1 MSTTAVSAL
10 PEPHALAD
18 ELGRALPHF
27 ASVDWQAS
35 VASTNQILMAQVRQ
49 SNPNDDLSWPRL
61 LGAHH
66 QTAGRGRAG
75 RPWQDQGDQALMFSC
90 GFKTDLRLAQLAGLA
105 PALGI
110 ASAEVVRE
118 QFLAA
123 GAAPAVISALRVKW
137 PNDLMLADAKLAGI
151 LVESVVRQS
160 QKEQQSDQKETK
172 PVLYLVAGM
181 GLNVSG
187 HHQLTHALGRAVADL
202 SQVGVRLDLVALV
215 AALSQAWQAVLQ
227 TLATGGFAPFV
238 DRIKPIDYLR
248 DRTIDVMQQDVVL
261 HTGCAM
267 GVTDQG
273 ALALALP
280 SGEMRSVMV
289 GDVSIRWQSP
299 EAQSVGDKGKP

>member
-1 MSTTAVSAL
+1 MPITAVSVL
-10 PEPHALAD
+10 PEPHALAV

-27 ASVDWQAS
+27 TSVDWQAS
-35 VASTNQILMAQVRQ
+35 VASTNQSLMAQVRQ
-49 SNPNDDLSWPRL
+49 PSPNGDLGWPRL

-75 RPWQDQGDQALMFSC
+75 RPWQDQGGQALMFSC
-90 GFKTDLRLAQLAGLA
+90 GFKTDLTLLQLAGLA

-110 ASAEVVRE
+110 ASAQAVRE
-118 QFLAA
+118 QLSAA
-123 GAAPAVISALRVKW
+123 GAAPEVISALCVKW

-151 LVESVVRQS
+151 LVESAVRQT
-160 QKEQQSDQKETK
+160 QEGQQQAK

-187 HHQLTHALGRAVADL
+187 HHQLSNALGRAVADL

-215 AALSQAWQAVLQ
+215 AALCRAWQAVLHI
-227 TLATGGFAPFV
+227 LASDGFAPFV
-238 DRIKPIDYLR
+238 DKIKPIDYLQG
-248 DRTIDVMQQDVVL
+248 RTIDVMQQDVVL

-280 SGEMRSVMV
+280 SGEIEPVMV
-289 GDVSIRWQSP
+289 GDVSIRWQLP
-299 EAQSVGDKGKP
+299 EARFDNAGGTP